1 MGKGLQTLPSLSI
14 LENLTIVLLSDFDSL
29 QMEEQKAF
37 LTFFRAL
44 TEEENEDIMQGDREL
59 NLNLKKNVCMSF
71 EDVLENSGVSLSYV
85 LLPLEGEKIGFN
97 SVGDGTRSKA
107 GDDIDMTDEERNL
120 VNLTEQH
127 NEAVTTENCSEN
139 FTTNQE
145 SNNSPDECF
154 VKVNG
159 CSNEGCSISPNGCAL
174 EETLQAKCQH
184 ISSDCTS
191 RDCVCVAPIKLDNT
205 EEAEPSERNQ
215 SGSVHC
221 QEDLL
226 TSSPDSHVDEDS
238 TEGRPSKT
246 RHATV
251 TMALIGPEVGEEV
264 EQMVNPTLEQTDF
277 PFSFK
282 NADEEGWKGSG
293 EDSMVERKDA
303 FSSQSRLP
311 CRSKDTSPSISIT
324 PATIAQNPPP
334 GSTFTRATFSPG
346 SPTEKQIQLPAL
358 FSGLRVLRKGVV
370 GPEHDTV
377 AQIRT
382 SPQRARRD
390 IVPEKQG
397 EAKVQ
402 GSFLEQIS
410 HFLSREKRGDE
421 TEEKGEMETE
431 GGKTKEKT
439 ESEDGVRSE
448 VAAEEDAKVSTEPT
462 KPSVSSAEAAF
473 DAFKAFFTPKPLKKD
488 PAEKVDLEAVRKKI
502 RADKDAVKALFER
515 TSIKTTEKKD
525 SPDCQVGILFELAS
539 SIKKIVLS
547 CYL

>member
-1 MGKGLQTLPSLSI
+1 MEKGLHTRPSLSV
-14 LENLTIVLLSDFDSL
+14 LENFTIVLLSDFNSL

-37 LTFFRAL
+37 LTFFRTL

-59 NLNLKKNVCMSF
+59 NFNLKKNVCMSF

-85 LLPLEGEKIGFN
+85 LLPLEGEKMGSNI
-97 SVGDGTRSKA
+97 VGDGTRNKA
-107 GDDIDMTDEERNL
+107 VNILDMTDEERNL
-120 VNLTEQH
+120 VNLTEQQ
-127 NEAVTTENCSEN
+127 NKAVTTENSSEN
-139 FTTNQE
+139 FSANQE

-154 VKVNG
+154 VK
-159 CSNEGCSISPNGCAL
+159 CL
-174 EETLQAKCQH
+174 H

-191 RDCVCVAPIKLDNT
+191 RDCFCAAPIKPDNT
-205 EEAEPSERNQ
+205 KEAEQKARNK
-215 SGSVHC
+215 SSSVHC

-226 TSSPDSHVDEDS
+226 PSTPDSDVDEDS
-238 TEGRPSKT
+238 TEGRQSKT
-246 RHATV
+246 EHATV
-251 TMALIGPEVGEEV
+251 TMVLTGPEVGEEV
-264 EQMVNPTLEQTDF
+264 EQIVNPTLEQTDF
-277 PFSFK
+277 PFSFE
-282 NADEEGWKGSG
+282 NADEEGWKGSD
-293 EDSMVERKDA
+293 EYSMEERKDT
-303 FSSQSRLP
+303 FSTQSCLP
-311 CRSKDTSPSISIT
+311 YSPKHTSHCISIT
-324 PATIAQNPPP
+324 PATVGQKPPA

-377 AQIRT
+377 AQIRA
-382 SPQRARRD
+382 SSQRAKRD

-421 TEEKGEMETE
+421 REEKGEMETE
-431 GGKTKEKT
+431 GGQTKERT
-439 ESEDGVRSE
+439 ESEDGERRE
-448 VAAEEDAKVSTEPT
+448 VAAEEDTEVSTEPT

-488 PAEKVDLEAVRKKI
+488 PADKVDLEAMRKKI
-502 RADKDAVKALFER
+502 RADKDALKALFER
-515 TSIKTTEKKD
+515 SSIKTSEKKD
-525 SPDCQVGILFELAS
+525 SPDCQVGILSESAS
-539 SIKKIVLS
+539 SIKKIVLP